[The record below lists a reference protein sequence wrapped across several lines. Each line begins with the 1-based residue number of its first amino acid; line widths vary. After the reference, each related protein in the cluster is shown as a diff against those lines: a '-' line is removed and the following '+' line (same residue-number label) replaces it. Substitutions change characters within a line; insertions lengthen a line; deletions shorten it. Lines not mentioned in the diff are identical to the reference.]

1 MNEPQTKRQK
11 THAKM
16 LDAAGRSFRSH
27 GYAGIGVDGIANAAG
42 VTSGAFYAHFGSKDG
57 AFQAALAAGLDE
69 VIEAIPQFQQQHESK
84 WVSAFANY
92 YLGQPHQDDLA
103 GGCAMTTLTPEVVR
117 AKPELQKIYQ
127 TKMKNIVRL
136 LAIGLAGDTQQHK
149 EANAW
154 AMLATLIGGLNLL
167 RAVADKKMAKQMA
180 SSIKTAAI
188 RSAGEALCVFAK

>member
-1 MNEPQTKRQK
+1 
-11 THAKM
+11 M
-16 LDAAGRSFRSH
+16 LNAAGRSFRSN
-27 GYAGIGVDGIANAAG
+27 GYAGIGVDGIAKAAG

-57 AFQAALAAGLDE
+57 AFKAALVAGLDE
-69 VIEAIPQFQQQHESK
+69 VIEAIPQFQQEHKSK
-84 WVSAFANY
+84 WISVFVDY

-136 LAIGLAGDTQQHK
+136 IAIGLAGNTQQYK

-154 AMLATLIGGLNLL
+154 TMLATLIGGLNLV

-188 RSAGEALCVFAK
+188 RSAGEAMTVSAT